1 MDCTVC
7 AADRELIHRGGV
19 AMITVAVVF
28 LLFVALGVAGARWGA
43 DTRTGRDWQPVETPA
58 LDWAAGSPHRS

>member
-1 MDCTVC
+1 
-7 AADRELIHRGGV
+7 
-19 AMITVAVVF
+19 MITVAVVF